1 MIKIE
6 LTLFFI
12 FLVIIVLFATYHI
25 TKITLDLLS
34 WILTKTVF
42 KNAKKQIKEEQIK
55 NVQFLKDLGIE
66 IVSEHDPHKNS
77 TSIY

>member
-25 TKITLDLLS
+25 AKITLDLLS
-34 WILTKTVF
+34 CILTKTVF
-42 KNAKKQIKEEQIK
+42 KNAQKRIEEEQIK
-55 NVQFLKDLGIE
+55 NLRFLKDLGIE
-66 IVSEHDPHKNS
+66 IVSEHDPQKNS
-77 TSIY
+77 TSIR